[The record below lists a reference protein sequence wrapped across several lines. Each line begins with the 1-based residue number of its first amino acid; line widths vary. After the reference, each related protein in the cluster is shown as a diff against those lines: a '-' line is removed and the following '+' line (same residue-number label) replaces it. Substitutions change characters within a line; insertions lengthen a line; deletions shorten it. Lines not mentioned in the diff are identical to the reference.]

1 MTTYLHSF
9 FHEMRLRSYYV
20 LFSTF
25 STFFI
30 SYSFHLEILY
40 IIGKPFL
47 EFQHRFVFLELTE
60 AFYTLLRIST
70 SLTFLLIFPLL
81 VYHFWSFFVPSLYQ
95 LEREKTSR
103 VCVLLLSLFLCE
115 ILFTYFFF
123 LPKICDFLLSF
134 EMASG
139 TETSGF
145 HGIPLLS
152 VEFTARLQ
160 SYVHV
165 ILKILWGVFVFF
177 QIPLC
182 VILCYSQK
190 LLHVSSFYR
199 NRKLLGLFAL
209 LVSAFLVPPD
219 FLSQLVVAFF
229 FFMLLEFLI
238 FIGFFFE

>member
-1 MTTYLHSF
+1 MTSF
-9 FHEMRLRSYYV
+9 HFYFYEMRLRSYYV

-30 SYSFHLEILY
+30 CYSFQLEILY

-47 EFQHRFVFLELTE
+47 EFQHTFVFLELTE

-70 SLTFLLIFPLL
+70 SLTFLLICPFLF
-81 VYHFWSFFVPSLYQ
+81 YHFWSFFVPSLYKI
-95 LEREKTSR
+95 EREKTSR
-103 VCVLLLSLFLCE
+103 LCVLLLSLLICE

-145 HGIPLLS
+145 NGAPLLS

-160 SYVHV
+160 SYVHL
-165 ILKILWGVFVFF
+165 ILKILCGVLVLF

-182 VILCYSQK
+182 VVVFYSNK

-199 NRKLLGLFAL
+199 NRKLLGLSAL
-209 LVSAFLVPPD
+209 LVSAFIVPPD
-219 FLSQLVVAFF
+219 FVSQIVLALFF
-229 FFMLLEFLI
+229 YLLLEFLI